1 MSLQRKYLYIGL
13 GLLWPLV
20 STATDWPQW
29 RGPARD
35 GVISQLALPDQWPDQ
50 LKQVWTVQVGLGHA
64 SPLVAGDKVYVHA
77 RQEKTETETETEQET
92 VWCISLKDGQK
103 IWHHSYAAPYTMNS
117 SALGHGPG
125 PKSTP
130 LLHQGRLYSFGI
142 SGILSCY
149 EAASGQQLWQHQFT
163 KEFPNTSPLFG
174 TAASPVGAGDLVIA
188 HMGGH
193 DKGALIAFDAV
204 SGHTRWRWDDD
215 GPGYASPII
224 VRLSGVSQVI
234 TQTQGFCVG
243 LELESGRLLW
253 QFPFGTDYYQNSVTP
268 VAFEDLLIF
277 SGLDRGVFALK
288 VQKDGAKWTTQ
299 TLWENRDAALY
310 MSSPV
315 LHKDMLWGFSHYKRG
330 QYFSLDAR
338 LGQVRWLGA
347 GRQGENAAMLRSN
360 DVFFLLNDQG
370 QLQIARATD
379 QGFVSL
385 AQYQVSN
392 TPTWAHPVVINN
404 GILVKNLNSLVL
416 WSVD

>member
-1 MSLQRKYLYIGL
+1 
-13 GLLWPLV
+13 
-20 STATDWPQW
+20 
-29 RGPARD
+29 
-35 GVISQLALPDQWPDQ
+35 
-50 LKQVWTVQVGLGHA
+50 
-64 SPLVAGDKVYVHA
+64 
-77 RQEKTETETETEQET
+77 
-92 VWCISLKDGQK
+92 
-103 IWHHSYAAPYTMNS
+103 
-117 SALGHGPG
+117 
-125 PKSTP
+125 
-130 LLHQGRLYSFGI
+130 
-142 SGILSCY
+142 
-149 EAASGQQLWQHQFT
+149 
-163 KEFPNTSPLFG
+163 
-174 TAASPVGAGDLVIA
+174 VIA
-188 HMGGH
+188 HVGGH
-193 DKGALIAFDAV
+193 NKGVLIAFDAV
-204 SGHTRWRWDDD
+204 SGHTRWRWDGD

-253 QFPFGTDYYQNSVTP
+253 QLPFTTDYYQNSVTP

-277 SGLDRGVFALK
+277 SELDRGVFALK
-288 VQKDGAKWTTQ
+288 IQKDGAKWTTQ
-299 TLWENRDAALY
+299 TLWENRDAAFY

-315 LHKDMLWGFSHYKRG
+315 LHKDMLWGFSHYKHG

-338 LGQVRWLGA
+338 LGQIRWTGA

-392 TPTWAHPVVINN
+392 TPTWAHPVVIKN